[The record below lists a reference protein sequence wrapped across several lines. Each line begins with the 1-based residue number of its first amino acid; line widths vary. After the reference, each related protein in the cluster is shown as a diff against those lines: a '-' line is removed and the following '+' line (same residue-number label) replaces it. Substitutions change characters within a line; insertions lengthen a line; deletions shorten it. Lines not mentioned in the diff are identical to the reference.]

1 MPAGSI
7 RFSGIVGRGEFGKVY
22 VGEAQGVNRNPEWT
36 TVAIKTL
43 TESASEEELSGILHE
58 IELMKDLGKHENVI
72 QMFVIRLPDHTRDV
86 CKDIASART
95 NEVTKSVKV
104 GYQKLIGAGEM
115 PKDSTSSTLVNAS
128 EQYKLEE
135 TGIKQAE
142 GEMPKDSTSSTL
154 VNASEQH
161 KLEETGIK
169 QAEDLNFEIASR
181 INEEIRV
188 ALNPKELESFA
199 RQIATGMKHVSGLG
213 IVHRDLAAR
222 NILLGEDKVLKIS
235 DFGLS
240 REGTYIKKSNGKI
253 PFRWLSIE
261 AIQERTYSTACDV

>member
-1 MPAGSI
+1 MLSFRYRSAFELSANLDKLNKCYI
-7 RFSGIVGRGEFGKVY
+7 
-22 VGEAQGVNRNPEWT
+22 
-36 TVAIKTL
+36 
-43 TESASEEELSGILHE
+43 ESANEEELSDILRE

-72 QMFVIRLPDHTRDV
+72 QMFGCCIRCRPICLVLEYAPGGNLKNYLRSLKKK
-86 CKDIASART
+86 CKDIASAQT
-95 NEVTKSVKV
+95 NEAIKSGKG
-104 GYQKLIGAGEM
+104 GYQKFIGAGEM

-128 EQYKLEE
+128 EQYR
-135 TGIKQAE
+135 
-142 GEMPKDSTSSTL
+142 
-154 VNASEQH
+154 
-161 KLEETGIK
+161 LEETGIK

-188 ALNPKELESFA
+188 ALDPKELESFA
-199 RQIATGMKHVSGLG
+199 RQIATGMKHVSGLS

-261 AIQERTYSTACDV
+261 AIQERTYSTAGDV